1 LCDSETGTFSAA
13 DAAAPRPFALVP
25 LLLLMLAMV
34 ALRCWVA
41 GKMDFETDEA
51 YYWLWSR
58 HLAASYFDHPPM
70 VAYFIRLGTWLFGD
84 TILGVRS
91 MAVVAMILTSGL
103 VYALAVVLFGERRLG
118 LLAVL
123 WFNMM
128 PHTAFFSIIMYPD
141 TPAILFWVL
150 TCVALALVW
159 KSGRGEWWYAVGV
172 AVGLLLLSKYT
183 GVFLLLGIAAWLLVS
198 PEARIWLT
206 RREPYI
212 GGAIALILFSPV
224 IFWNAQHHWAS
235 FAKQFGRALE
245 TSSDGGLANVGA
257 FVGIQAAFVS
267 PLIFGFAVA
276 GLGVAVWR
284 GLRWQKPN
292 WGLLAL
298 ASAPMLLYF
307 LVHAFSAEVLPQWPS
322 AAYPTAVIAAVAA
335 FSAPMKGHRYQ
346 PLLRYCFAAAPW
358 VGLIFTLVM
367 CVQMAL
373 RPALVLAA
381 HDPLNRFDGW
391 AELASQTRAVADARH
406 AGYIA
411 TSDYATDSTL
421 AFYLR
426 DVTVFQISEAIRYE
440 FMPPPDQALLGRTNG
455 IYIMGPE
462 VDDLV
467 EVQKHFE
474 SVELISTIWR
484 ARDGDP
490 IEPYGIYEL
499 KGYRGGLPY

>member
-1 LCDSETGTFSAA
+1 MV
-13 DAAAPRPFALVP
+13 PRPFALVP

-41 GKMDFETDEA
+41 GNLDFETDEA

-91 MAVVAMILTSGL
+91 MAIVAMILASGL
-103 VYALAVVLFGERRLG
+103 VYVLAVALFGERRLG
-118 LLAVL
+118 LLAAL

-150 TCVALALVW
+150 SCLGLALVW

-172 AVGLLLLSKYT
+172 AMGLLLLSKYT
-183 GVFLLLGIAAWLLVS
+183 GVFLLLGIAAWLLVW
-198 PEARIWLT
+198 PDMRIWLT

-212 GGAIALILFSPV
+212 GGAIALIIFSPV

-245 TSSDGGLANVGA
+245 NSSAGGLANVGA

-267 PLIFGFAVA
+267 PLIFVFAMA

-284 GLRWQKPN
+284 GLRRQKPN

-298 ASAPMLLYF
+298 AAAPMLLYF
-307 LVHAFSAEVLPQWPS
+307 LVHALSAEVLPQWPS

-335 FSAPMKGHRYQ
+335 FSAPLNGYRY
-346 PLLRYCFAAAPW
+346 PLLRYCFEAAPW
-358 VGLIFTLVM
+358 VGLVFTSAM
-367 CVQMAL
+367 CAQMAL
-373 RPALVLAA
+373 RPPIVSAV
-381 HDPLNRFDGW
+381 HDPLSRFYGW

-406 AGYIA
+406 AGYVA
-411 TSDYATDSTL
+411 TSDYGTDSTL

-426 DVTVFQISEAIRYE
+426 DVTVFQISEAIRYV

-455 IYIMGPE
+455 IYIMAPE
-462 VDDLV
+462 FDDLV
-467 EVQKHFE
+467 EVRKHFE
-474 SVELISTIWR
+474 SVEQISTIWR
-484 ARDGDP
+484 TRDGDP